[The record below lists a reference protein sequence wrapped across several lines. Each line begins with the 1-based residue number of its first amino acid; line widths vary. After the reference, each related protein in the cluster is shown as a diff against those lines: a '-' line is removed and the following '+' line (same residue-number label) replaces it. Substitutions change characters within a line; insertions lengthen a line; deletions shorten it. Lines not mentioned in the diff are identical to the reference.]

1 MNIFK
6 DLKKK
11 SLMKLHLL
19 FYDIKLFC
27 ILHCF
32 LNLYEINANIA
43 IQCPSSVVVDRSSQP
58 QLSLSLLK
66 PQLSGQSLQ
75 FLTGPSS
82 SGSNWV
88 FLRQLYLGIVADIRH
103 VPDRLTAGER
113 DIANDVVVLDPIN
126 PQHGLNV
133 GPVVDDSLGP
143 CPCPGEV
150 DADHDEDDG
159 HGAAEKEPP
168 GVGYLGAVGGVG
180 RGRLVRQD
188 NREQVKNDGSGGGS
202 HKHFDDMFCLV
213 AVCVAPC

>member
-66 PQLSGQSLQ
+66 PLLSGPSLQ
-75 FLTGPSS
+75 FLTGTSS
-82 SGSNWV
+82 SRSNWV

-113 DIANDVVVLDPIN
+113 DIANDVAVLDPIN

-133 GPVVDDSLGP
+133 GPVVDDCLGP
-143 CPCPGEV
+143 GPGEG

-159 HGAAEKEPP
+159 QGAAEKDPP
-168 GVGYLGAVGGVG
+168 GVGYLAADGGG
-180 RGRLVRQD
+180 RGRLVRQGS
-188 NREQVKNDGSGGGS
+188 REQVKNDGSGGGS
-202 HKHFDDMFCLV
+202 HKHSDDMFCLV
-213 AVCVAPC
+213 AVCVATPM

>member
-43 IQCPSSVVVDRSSQP
+43 IQCASSTSIDRSSQP
-58 QLSLSLLK
+58 QLSLSLMK
-66 PQLSGQSLQ
+66 PLLSGQSLQ
-75 FLTGPSS
+75 FLTDPSS
-82 SGSNWV
+82 GGSNWV
-88 FLRQLYLGIVADIRH
+88 FLRQLYLGIVADISH

-126 PQHGLNV
+126 PQHRLNV

-143 CPCPGEV
+143 CPGEV

-159 HGAAEKEPP
+159 NGAAEKEPP
-168 GVGYLGAVGGVG
+168 GVGYLGDGGGG

-188 NREQVKNDGSGGGS
+188 SREQVENDGSGGGS
-202 HKHFDDMFCLV
+202 HKHFVWLLSV
-213 AVCVAPC
+213 LQPPC